1 MFDLI
6 KTVATTPHKS
16 SPSALN
22 IPTLAVIPG
31 QFPNGPRG
39 RIHSGGRFCKLSAAL
54 MIPRIPARAHC
65 QPRANVRLDRADSVG
80 AMCGQARTD

>member
-39 RIHSGGRFCKLSAAL
+39 RIHSGGRFWSLNPMIRSPCVLYSDCALSLRVTGSDPSSLSASCL
-54 MIPRIPARAHC
+54 
-65 QPRANVRLDRADSVG
+65 QPS
-80 AMCGQARTD
+80 